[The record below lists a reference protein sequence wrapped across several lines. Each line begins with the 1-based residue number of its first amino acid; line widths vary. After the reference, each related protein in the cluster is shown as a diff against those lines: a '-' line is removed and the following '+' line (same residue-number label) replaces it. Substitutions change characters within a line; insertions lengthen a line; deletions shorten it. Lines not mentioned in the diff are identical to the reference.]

1 MTLRTWR
8 RTIRRTWGFWA
19 LMHPG
24 PSLATATAYVLCVL
38 IAAHGVP
45 SPGRLVLTTLGMI
58 CMQFAISALND
69 YQDRQTDALSEH
81 KRKPLVLGVV
91 SPGIALALALGL
103 AAAMIALY
111 APFGI
116 IPVLTALVG
125 LSIGFA
131 YDLGL
136 KATPLSGVMLGLAF
150 PVIPLLAWEIFSTVT
165 PALFWTFPIALAL
178 GIGIHL
184 ADALPDV
191 EADTS
196 AGTGGLATLL
206 GASAAP
212 VCWGALATA
221 GLFIAGLP
229 LIHATPTR
237 PFIMIPAEAL
247 ALALLVAA
255 SYLYHDQRIS
265 RVARLRRHFVLCIAV
280 GLVLASGWLASSV
293 A

>member
-1 MTLRTWR
+1 MTWR
-8 RTIRRTWGFWA
+8 TRHRIYQRAWGFWA

-24 PSLATATAYVLCVL
+24 PSLATATAFVLCVL

-45 SPGRLVLTTLGMI
+45 SPGRLALTTLGMV

-69 YQDRQTDALSEH
+69 YHDRQADALSAH

-91 SPGIALALALGL
+91 APGVALALAIGL
-103 AAAMIALY
+103 AAAMVALY
-111 APFGI
+111 APFGV

-125 LSIGFA
+125 LSIGFS
-131 YDLGL
+131 YDMGL

-150 PVIPLLAWEIFSTVT
+150 PIIPLLAWEIFASVT

-196 AGTGGLATLL
+196 AGTGGLATVL
-206 GASAAP
+206 GAYAAP
-212 VCWGALATA
+212 VCWGSLALA
-221 GLFIAGLP
+221 GLLIAGLP

-237 PFIMIPAEAL
+237 PFILLPAEAL
-247 ALALLVAA
+247 ALALLVIAI
-255 SYLYHDQRIS
+255 YTFHNKRIS
-265 RVARLRRHFVLCIAV
+265 RVSRLRRHFVLCIGV
-280 GLVLASGWLASSV
+280 GLVLAVGWLASSV